1 MRNQAGRWLRAGV
14 TLSALVLLALHL
26 LGRSNENPW
35 DDAYFF
41 KRIARNFVEHGTLAW
56 NVSEG
61 PVYGNTSLGFQL
73 LAVALVFV
81 SPGHYFAWL
90 KIVSAGLELALLRL
104 YLKAAP
110 LAEVAPPAA
119 APPPAADAPAT
130 NANAPAARG
139 APDALAARGAPHA
152 PAARGVPDTAAV
164 ALAFLA
170 WASPLTMRLLPS
182 GMDFHL
188 GLVVLAVALLEARRH
203 EATWRGALRFGAWAV
218 ATYVVRPDAAAL
230 PLVAL
235 TVHEVLGARRLPW
248 RALVVSGAGVGA
260 VLVLCNAYFGTPLPL
275 SFYLKSHRFSNY
287 DDAFIALSLAY
298 KHRNAATVL
307 LFALPLAYVATYR
320 RRSWTAAALIAS
332 SVFFAFHFFST
343 IEVMGYQARFYLPGL
358 VPLALAAIE
367 AAPDFRRAQK
377 GPALAFAAL
386 YAALTLTLFRHGIV
400 WTGASTGDALARVSP
415 WLYAGQVG
423 ALALWCALARSSGWR
438 ALAATAA
445 TLIAATLAAGPPPV
459 LAFPADSAFVERHTT
474 VRGLGAVKACLP
486 APRHIFHSEIG
497 VPGELFPQVDV
508 IDFAGLMHEDVARG
522 AFDVEGRCTADQP
535 EVIFLPHK
543 VYRTLRQRVETS
555 GCLRNYTRMV
565 SDSSCPLFVRNDLA
579 DDFRRCAREAGDP
592 WIIDAEV
599 APP

>member
-1 MRNQAGRWLRAGV
+1 MRNQAGRWLRAGA
-14 TLSALVLLALHL
+14 TLGGLVVLALHL
-26 LGRSNENPW
+26 LGHANENPW

-41 KRIARNFVEHGTLAW
+41 KRIARNFVEHGALAW

-90 KIVSAGLELALLRL
+90 KIVSAGLELVLLRL
-104 YLKAAP
+104 YLRAAP
-110 LAEVAPPAA
+110 LAAVPR
-119 APPPAADAPAT
+119 PAADAAT
-130 NANAPAARG
+130 NDAGRRAPRNVADATGARG
-139 APDALAARGAPHA
+139 LPDA
-152 PAARGVPDTAAV
+152 PAARGVPDAA
-164 ALAFLA
+164 AITLAFLA

-203 EATWRGALRFGAWAV
+203 EATWRSALRFGAWAV

-235 TVHEVLGARRLPW
+235 TVHELLGARRLPW
-248 RALVVSGAGVGA
+248 RALVVSAAGVGA

-275 SFYLKSHRFSNY
+275 SFYLKSHTFSNY
-287 DDAFIALSLAY
+287 DDAFVALSLAY

-307 LFALPLAYVATYR
+307 LFALPLAYVAAHR
-320 RRSWTAAALIAS
+320 RRSWTAAALVAS

-358 VPLALAAIE
+358 VPLALAAVE
-367 AAPDFRRAQK
+367 AAPDFRRAQR

-386 YAALTLTLFRHGIV
+386 YAALTLTLFRHNIV

-415 WLYAGQVG
+415 WLYAGQVS
-423 ALALWCALARSSGWR
+423 ALALWLALGRASGWH
-438 ALAATAA
+438 ALAATVA
-445 TLIAATLAAGPPPV
+445 TLIAAPLFAGPPPAFV
-459 LAFPADSAFVERHTT
+459 FPADSAFVERHMARYTT

-486 APRHIFHSEIG
+486 TTRHIFHSEIG

-522 AFDVEGRCTADQP
+522 SFDVERRCTATQP

-543 VYRTLRQRVETS
+543 VYRVLRKRVEQS
-555 GCLRNYTRMV
+555 ECLRNYTRMV
-565 SDSSCPLFVRNDLA
+565 TDSSCPLFVRNDLA

-592 WIIDAEV
+592 WVIDAEA

>member
-14 TLSALVLLALHL
+14 TLSGLVLLALHL
-26 LGRSNENPW
+26 LGRSNESPW

-41 KRIARNFVEHGTLAW
+41 KRIARNFVEHGALAW

-110 LAEVAPPAA
+110 LAEAAPPAK
-119 APPPAADAPAT
+119 APALAADTAT
-130 NANAPAARG
+130 SSPGATAAQG
-139 APDALAARGAPHA
+139 APDAPSTRS
-152 PAARGVPDTAAV
+152 VPDAAAV

-260 VLVLCNAYFGTPLPL
+260 VLALCNAYFGTPLPL
-275 SFYLKSHRFSNY
+275 SFYLKSHSFSNY
-287 DDAFIALSLAY
+287 DDAFIALSLVY

-400 WTGASTGDALARVSP
+400 WTGASTDDALARVSP

-423 ALALWCALARSSGWR
+423 ALALWLALACSSGWR
-438 ALAATAA
+438 AFAATTAA
-445 TLIAATLAAGPPPV
+445 LIAATLAAGPPPV
-459 LAFPADSAFVERHTT
+459 FAFPADSAFVERHMARYTT

-508 IDFAGLMHEDVARG
+508 VDFAGLMHEDVARG

-543 VYRTLRQRVETS
+543 VYRTLRQRVEKS
-555 GCLRNYTRMV
+555 ECLRNYTQMV
-565 SDSSCPLFVRNDLA
+565 TDSSCPLFVRNDLA
-579 DDFRRCAREAGDP
+579 ADFRRCAREAGDP
-592 WIIDAEV
+592 WIIDAEA